1 MQSSNLQQFK
11 SEAFKVLIYDASIA
25 SVNSTKDKVLTS
37 GFYDVLSE
45 TDLKECIGTILE
57 QNPQVLITDHR
68 ANDGLNAFD
77 NISRLRQLSDI
88 PVIIWGNRL
97 PEKTEHSLLALKKV
111 YTLCSKD
118 GIFTLRDLLQR
129 LKMMRNDP
137 ALWA

>member
-1 MQSSNLQQFK
+1 MQTANLHQFN

-45 TDLKECIGTILE
+45 TDMKECIGTILR

-118 GIFTLRDLLQR
+118 GIFTLKDLLQR
-129 LKMMRNDP
+129 LKMMRKDP